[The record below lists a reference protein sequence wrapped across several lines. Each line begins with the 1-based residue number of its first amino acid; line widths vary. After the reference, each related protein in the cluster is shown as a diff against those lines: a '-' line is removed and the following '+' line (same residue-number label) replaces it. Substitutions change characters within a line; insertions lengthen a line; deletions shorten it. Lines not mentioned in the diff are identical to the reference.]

1 MSYLALILSVVF
13 GFGLVLIIKPKAK
26 IIQLLLSFSGAYLLS
41 ITVLHLIPEVFEKQ
55 HNNIGLF
62 ILLGIVFQTTLEY
75 LSKGAEHGH
84 IHAHDIKN
92 KIPWLLFLSLCV
104 HAFLEGMP
112 LGFTDNSELLWAIV
126 IHKVPIAIIL
136 TVFFKKSN
144 ITNTNAAIYLMVF
157 ALMSP
162 LGSLTANVFPFIHQF
177 ETQIN
182 AIVIGV
188 FLHISTAILFE
199 SSENHQFNL
208 QKFITILIGFG
219 MAFVS
224 LLLH

>member
-1 MSYLALILSVVF
+1 MSYLALIFAVVL

-26 IIQLLLSFSGAYLLS
+26 TTQLLLSFSGAYLLS

-55 HNNIGLF
+55 QNNIGIF

-84 IHAHDIKN
+84 IHVHDMKN
-92 KIPWLLFLSLCV
+92 NLPWLLFLSLCV

-112 LGFTDNSELLWAIV
+112 LGFTNNSALLWAIV
-126 IHKVPIAIIL
+126 IHKIPIAIIL
-136 TVFFKKSN
+136 TVFFKSSKISN
-144 ITNTNAAIYLMVF
+144 INVVLFLAIF

-162 LGSLTANVFPFIHQF
+162 LGSFVANTFPFIHQF
-177 ETQIN
+177 ETPIN
-182 AIVIGV
+182 ALVIGV

-208 QKFITILIGFG
+208 QKFIAILIGFG
-219 MAFVS
+219 VAFAS
-224 LLLH
+224 L

>member
-1 MSYLALILSVVF
+1 MIYFTLIFAVIF
-13 GFGLVLIIKPKAK
+13 GFGLVLILKPKNK
-26 IIQLLLSFSGAYLLS
+26 TIQLFLSFSGAYLLS

-55 HNNIGLF
+55 QNNIGLF

-92 KIPWLLFLSLCV
+92 NIPWLLFLSLCI

-112 LGFTDNSELLWAIV
+112 LGFTSNSALLWAIV
-126 IHKVPIAIIL
+126 VHKIPIAIIL
-136 TVFFKKSN
+136 TVFFKNSKISN
-144 ITNTNAAIYLMVF
+144 NQIAVYLTIF

-162 LGSLTANVFPFIHQF
+162 LGSFVSATLPIIHQY
-177 ETQIN
+177 ETPIN

-208 QKFITILIGFG
+208 QKFIAILVGFG
-219 MAFVS
+219 VAFIS

>member
-1 MSYLALILSVVF
+1 MNYLALIFAVVF
-13 GFGLVLIIKPKAK
+13 GLGLVLIIKPKAK
-26 IIQLLLSFSGAYLLS
+26 TIQLLLSFSGAYLLS

-55 HNNIGLF
+55 QSNIGLF

-84 IHAHDIKN
+84 IHAHGIKN
-92 KIPWLLFLSLCV
+92 NIPWLLFLSLCV

-112 LGFTDNSELLWAIV
+112 LGFTNNSALLWAIV
-126 IHKVPIAIIL
+126 IHKIPIAIIL
-136 TVFFKKSN
+136 TVFFKNSKTSN
-144 ITNTNAAIYLMVF
+144 VHVVLFLTIF

-162 LGSLTANVFPFIHQF
+162 LGSFVANTFPFIYQF

-208 QKFITILIGFG
+208 QKFIAILVGFG
-219 MAFVS
+219 IAFIS
-224 LLLH
+224 L